1 MKTGIFNEGACGI
14 EQVIFLGNI
23 TYKATAAVKLANALP
38 KGVKLTRI
46 VVDVKTAFN
55 AATTNTLKVGSK
67 TTADKFAGTADST
80 LGTAGQYIKQ
90 SFKDVADA
98 DCEVYATYA
107 QSGTAATAGEADI
120 YAYVAKVEV

>member
-1 MKTGIFNEGACGI
+1 MKAGVYNEGACGI
-14 EQVIFLGNI
+14 EQVIYLGKI
-23 TYKATAAVKLANALP
+23 DHKATGAVKLENALP
-38 KGVKLTRI
+38 KGVKLTRV

-67 TTADKFAGTADST
+67 TTADKFAGTGDST

-107 QSGTAATAGEADI
+107 QSGAAATAGVAEI
-120 YAYVAKVEV
+120 YAYVVKVEV